1 MMIAEVSE
9 KFNVSPDTLRYYER
23 IGLIPRVNRNKNG
36 VRDYTVEDLG
46 WVEFTKC
53 MRNVGLSIEG
63 LTKYVELFQQGDI
76 TLEARQEILIEERN
90 QLRTRMEEM
99 QKTLE
104 RLDNKIEIYNEYITE
119 RDTKRN

>member
-1 MMIAEVSE
+1 MMIAEVSG

-99 QKTLE
+99 LKTLE

>member
-36 VRDYTVEDLG
+36 VRDYTEEDLG

-63 LTKYVELFQQGDI
+63 LIKYVELFQQGDT
-76 TLEARQEILIEERN
+76 TLEARQEILIEERD
-90 QLRTRMEEM
+90 QLRIRTEEM
-99 QKTLE
+99 RKTLE
-104 RLDNKIEIYNEYITE
+104 RLDNKIEIYNELIAGRE
-119 RDTKRN
+119 PKRN

>member
-36 VRDYTVEDLG
+36 VRDYTEEDLG

-63 LTKYVELFQQGDI
+63 LIKYVELFQQGDI